1 MIPVASVEDLR
12 SLPPAVRRK
21 VRAFFVLSFALFTS
35 TLPFFVALLPPL
47 VISFPLAGEAW
58 SGPSIV
64 DVIVSN

>member
-35 TLPFFVALLPPL
+35 TLPFFVALPPL